1 LTHKAITALAL
12 TLSPHVALSKTR
24 LETLSLLIAAMISAR
39 TVNLSHIASER
50 AGTVLIASIY
60 RRLQRVFQ
68 HVALREDWSAR
79 LVVQLPGLSGPW
91 HLCLDPT
98 NWKIGKRDVN
108 ILMLAVVTQRFRVPL
123 MWTVL
128 DKGGSSNTG
137 ERIDLM
143 RRYLAM
149 FGAGSVRFLLAD
161 RAFIHC
167 RQGMRAC
174 PRGTEMAG
182 VSQ

>member
-1 LTHKAITALAL
+1 MTHKAITALAL

-60 RRLQRVFQ
+60 RRLPRVFQ

-79 LVVQLPGLSGPW
+79 LVVHLLWLSRPW